1 MSDQGCGAEAQH
13 RTRLSVFLL
22 AATTT
27 AVACAPRPGP
37 EHARDRPSGARVQ
50 LEGIPL
56 CIVSKCMHMYIYVC
70 VGTCIYAYIHIY
82 TKVYQAKAVT

>member
-1 MSDQGCGAEAQH
+1 MGQ
-13 RTRLSVFLL
+13 RLNTALDSQCSYSLPQPP
-22 AATTT
+22 
-27 AVACAPRPGP
+27 AVAGAPWPGP
-37 EHARDRPSGARVQ
+37 EHARDTRSGASVQ

-70 VGTCIYAYIHIY
+70 VCTCIYAYIHIY